1 MLLALL
7 ACIPIPYISPPADFT
22 VAINPIPAALED
34 SRGNVSTGPTS
45 VDIRAGLVPLGVVA
59 SMRDR
64 VVDPTFGAVL
74 SIQRPSFY
82 DSTLD
87 AGGYGR
93 LAIRT
98 WNDKL
103 GGNTF
108 AAFEPRITVD
118 VMAEDLEDT
127 TPAVSPG
134 LLVGGLVRLGGWSNG
149 ELGAGFSAGP
159 GGASGGVGVAYGEW
173 GVAFA
178 IDGGASI
185 RGNGDIDTRF
195 FLALE
200 FRAPAS
206 AGVMLVPI
214 H

>member
-7 ACIPIPYISPPADFT
+7 ACIPIPYISPPADFSIA
-22 VAINPIPAALED
+22 VNPIPAALED
-34 SRGNVSTGPTS
+34 NRGNVSTGPSS
-45 VDIRAGLVPLGVVA
+45 VDIRAGLVPLGVIE

-64 VVDPTFGAVL
+64 VVDPSAGVVL
-74 SIQRPSFY
+74 SIQRPSFF

-87 AGGYGR
+87 VGGYGR
-93 LAIRT
+93 VGIRT
-98 WNDKL
+98 WSDTL
-103 GGNTF
+103 SGNTF

-118 VMAEDLEDT
+118 VISKDLGDT
-127 TPAVSPG
+127 TPEISPG
-134 LLVGGLVRLGGWSNG
+134 LLVGGLIRLGGWSDG

-178 IDGGASI
+178 IDGGASL
-185 RGNGDIDTRF
+185 RASGDIDTRF

-200 FRAPAS
+200 VRAPAS
-206 AGVMLVPI
+206 AGIMLVPI
-214 H
+214 Y

>member
-1 MLLALL
+1 RQRV
-7 ACIPIPYISPPADFT
+7 D
-22 VAINPIPAALED
+22 
-34 SRGNVSTGPTS
+34 RPTS
-45 VDIRAGLVPLGVVA
+45 VDIRAGLVPLGVVE

-87 AGGYGR
+87 VGGYGR
-93 LAIRT
+93 VAIRT
-98 WNDKL
+98 WKDKL

-118 VMAEDLEDT
+118 VMAEDVNDAT
-127 TPAVSPG
+127 AAVSPG
-134 LLVGGLVRLGGWSNG
+134 LLVGGLIRLGGWSNG

-185 RGNGDIDTRF
+185 RGNGGIDTRF

-214 H
+214 Y